1 MLRNYARAR
10 FSVSPVSRTFSSSVR
25 KLQPQS
31 LFTKSPDD
39 VVLTLALRTPLCK
52 AKKGGL
58 KDTPSDVLL
67 VGMLKAVKERCG
79 IDPGLIEDI
88 AVGTCHP
95 PSPCYES
102 RASAM
107 AAGFPQHVPVQAI
120 NRLCSSGLMALRS
133 VSDSI
138 SKGDIDIGLAVGVES
153 MTHNPRPTPKFNSD
167 EIKAN
172 QAALDCAEPM
182 GWTSENV
189 AADFNISR
197 EKMDELALLSHN
209 RASEAQ
215 KSGRFADE
223 IVPFKT
229 VLKSEDGSVK
239 EVVLDKDDGIRHGS
253 TMEGMAKA
261 RSAFPDWGKARSTGA
276 NSSQVTD
283 GAAAALLMRRSTAEK
298 LGLGDQI
305 VAKHV
310 ATSVVGVEPKYM
322 GIGPAVENLLK
333 RMSSKVLERTG
344 LKLSDID
351 LFEINEAFSS
361 MYVYCVEQLGLDID
375 KVNVNGG
382 AIALGHPLGAT
393 GVRQVATGLAELR
406 RRNGRILCT
415 SMCIGSGMG
424 AAAIFVNESAQKVA
438 AKL

>member
-1 MLRNYARAR
+1 MLRNYALRN
-10 FSVSPVSRTFSSSVR
+10 
-25 KLQPQS
+25 LQPQS

-322 GIGPAVENLLK
+322 GIGPAVAIP
-333 RMSSKVLERTG
+333 KVLERTG

>member
-1 MLRNYARAR
+1 
-10 FSVSPVSRTFSSSVR
+10 RTLEP
-25 KLQPQS
+25 KS
-31 LFTKSPDD
+31 LFTKHPDD
-39 VVLTLALRTPLCK
+39 VVLTLAVRTPLCK

-67 VGMLKAVKERCG
+67 VGMLKAVQERSG
-79 IDPGLIEDI
+79 VDPNLVEDI
-88 AVGTCHP
+88 VVGTCHP
-95 PSPCYES
+95 PSPAYEA
-102 RASAM
+102 RASAI
-107 AAGFPQHVPVQAI
+107 AAGFPKHVPVQTI

-138 SKGDIDIGLAVGVES
+138 TKGDIDIGLAVGVES
-153 MTHNPRPTPKFNSD
+153 MTHNPRPTPKFNSE

-172 QAALDCAEPM
+172 QAATDCAEPM
-182 GWTSENV
+182 GWTSEMV
-189 AADFNISR
+189 AADFNITR
-197 EKMDELALLSHN
+197 EKMDELGLLSHN

-229 VLKSEDGSVK
+229 ILKGEDGLVK

-298 LGLGDQI
+298 LGLADKI
-305 VAKHV
+305 IAKHV

-322 GIGPAVENLLK
+322 GIGPA
-333 RMSSKVLERTG
+333 SAIPKVLERTG
-344 LKLSDID
+344 LKISDVD
-351 LFEINEAFSS
+351 LFEINEAFAS
-361 MYVYCVEQLGLDID
+361 MYVYCVDKLGLDIE

-393 GVRQVATGLAELR
+393 GIRQVATGLAELR
-406 RRNGRILCT
+406 RRNGKVLCT

-424 AAAIFVNESAQKVA
+424 AAAIFVNETAQKVA

>member
-1 MLRNYARAR
+1 MTRQP
-10 FSVSPVSRTFSSSVR
+10 SQMRT
-25 KLQPQS
+25 LQPQS
-31 LFTKSPDD
+31 LFTKHPDD
-39 VVLTLALRTPLCK
+39 VVLTLALRTPMCK

-67 VGMLKAVKERCG
+67 VGMLQAVKERCG

-88 AVGTCHP
+88 AVGACHP
-95 PSPCYES
+95 PSPAYEA
-102 RASAM
+102 RASAI

-120 NRLCSSGLMALRS
+120 NRLCSSGLMAIRS
-133 VSDSI
+133 ISDSI
-138 SKGDIDIGLAVGVES
+138 SKGDIDVGLAVGVES

-167 EIKAN
+167 DIKAN
-172 QAALDCAEPM
+172 QTALDCAEPM
-182 GWTSENV
+182 GWTSEMV

-229 VLKSEDGSVK
+229 ILKGEDGSTK

-253 TMEGMAKA
+253 TPEGMAKA

-283 GAAAALLMRRSTAEK
+283 GAAAALLMRRSTAER
-298 LGLGDQI
+298 LGLADKI
-305 VAKHV
+305 IAKHV

-322 GIGPAVENLLK
+322 GIGPAYAIP
-333 RMSSKVLERTG
+333 KVLERTG
-344 LKLSDID
+344 LKTSDID

-361 MYVYCVEQLGLDID
+361 MYVYCVEKLGLDIE

-406 RRNGRILCT
+406 RRNGKILCT

-424 AAAIFVNESAQKVA
+424 AAAIFVNETAQKVA

>member
-1 MLRNYARAR
+1 MLRNYARTR
-10 FSVSPVSRTFSSSVR
+10 FSVSSISRPFSSSVR

-31 LFTKSPDD
+31 LFTRSPDD

-67 VGMLKAVKERCG
+67 VGLLKAVKERCG

-189 AADFNISR
+189 AADFDISR
-197 EKMDELALLSHN
+197 QKMDELALLSHH

-223 IVPFKT
+223 IIPFKT
-229 VLKSEDGSVK
+229 ILKAEDGSAK

-298 LGLGDQI
+298 LGLGDKI
-305 VAKHV
+305 IAKHV

-322 GIGPAVENLLK
+322 GIGPAFAIP
-333 RMSSKVLERTG
+333 KVLERTG

-424 AAAIFVNESAQKVA
+424 AAAIFVNESARKVA

>member
-1 MLRNYARAR
+1 MLRSFARTQIASKHMCR
-10 FSVSPVSRTFSSSVR
+10 SFSATVRTLEP
-25 KLQPQS
+25 KS
-31 LFTKSPDD
+31 LFTKHPDD
-39 VVLTLALRTPLCK
+39 VVLTLAVRTPLCK

-67 VGMLKAVKERCG
+67 VGMLKAVQERSG
-79 IDPGLIEDI
+79 VDPNLVEDI
-88 AVGTCHP
+88 VVGTCHP
-95 PSPCYES
+95 PSPAYEA
-102 RASAM
+102 RASAI
-107 AAGFPQHVPVQAI
+107 AAGFPKHVPVQTI

-138 SKGDIDIGLAVGVES
+138 TKGDIDIGLAVGVES
-153 MTHNPRPTPKFNSD
+153 MTHNPRPTPKFNSE

-172 QAALDCAEPM
+172 QAATDCAEPM
-182 GWTSENV
+182 GWTSEMV
-189 AADFNISR
+189 AADFNITR
-197 EKMDELALLSHN
+197 EKMDELGLLSHN

-229 VLKSEDGSVK
+229 ILKGEDGLVK

-298 LGLGDQI
+298 LGLADKI
-305 VAKHV
+305 IAKHV

-322 GIGPAVENLLK
+322 GIGPA
-333 RMSSKVLERTG
+333 SAIPKVLERTG
-344 LKLSDID
+344 LKISDVD
-351 LFEINEAFSS
+351 LFEINEAFAS
-361 MYVYCVEQLGLDID
+361 MYVYCVDKLGLDIE

-393 GVRQVATGLAELR
+393 GIRQVATGLAELR
-406 RRNGRILCT
+406 RRNGKVLCT

-424 AAAIFVNESAQKVA
+424 AAAIFVNETAQKVA

>member
-1 MLRNYARAR
+1 
-10 FSVSPVSRTFSSSVR
+10 
-25 KLQPQS
+25 
-31 LFTKSPDD
+31 
-39 VVLTLALRTPLCK
+39 
-52 AKKGGL
+52 
-58 KDTPSDVLL
+58 
-67 VGMLKAVKERCG
+67 
-79 IDPGLIEDI
+79 
-88 AVGTCHP
+88 
-95 PSPCYES
+95 
-102 RASAM
+102 M

-120 NRLCSSGLMALRS
+120 NRLCSSGLMAIRS
-133 VSDSI
+133 ISDSI

-153 MTHNPRPTPKFNSD
+153 MTHNPRPTPKFDSD

-172 QAALDCAEPM
+172 RAALDCAEPM

-189 AADFNISR
+189 AADFDISR

-223 IVPFKT
+223 IIPFKT
-229 VLKSEDGSVK
+229 ILKAEDGSVK
-239 EVVLDKDDGIRHGS
+239 EVTIDKDDGIRHGS

-298 LGLGDQI
+298 LGLADKI
-305 VAKHV
+305 IAKHV

-322 GIGPAVENLLK
+322 GISPATTL
-333 RMSSKVLERTG
+333 SKVLERTG
-344 LKLSDID
+344 LKIEDVD
-351 LFEINEAFSS
+351 LFEVNEAFSS
-361 MYVYCVEQLGLDID
+361 MYVYCVEKLGLNIE

-406 RRNGRILCT
+406 RRNGKILCT

-424 AAAIFVNESAQKVA
+424 AAAIFVNETAQKVA

>member
-1 MLRNYARAR
+1 MLRTYTRTR
-10 FSVSPVSRTFSSSVR
+10 FTTLPLFRTFSSTVR
-25 KLQPQS
+25 NLESKS
-31 LFTKSPDD
+31 LFTKNPDD
-39 VVLTLALRTPLCK
+39 VVLTLAIRTPLCK

-67 VGMLKAVKERCG
+67 VGMLKAVKERCE
-79 IDPGLIEDI
+79 IDLGLVEDI
-88 AVGTCHP
+88 AVGMCHP
-95 PSPCYES
+95 PSPCYEA
-102 RASAM
+102 RASAI

-120 NRLCSSGLMALRS
+120 NRLCSSGLMAIRS
-133 VSDSI
+133 ISDSI

-153 MTHNPRPTPKFNSD
+153 MTHNPRPTPQFNSD

-172 QAALDCAEPM
+172 QAAIDCAEPM

-215 KSGRFADE
+215 KSGRFSDE
-223 IVPFKT
+223 IIPFKT
-229 VLKSEDGSVK
+229 ILKAEDGSVK
-239 EVVLDKDDGIRHGS
+239 EVVIDKDDGIRHGS

-261 RSAFPDWGKARSTGA
+261 RSAFPNWGKARSTGA
-276 NSSQVTD
+276 NSSQLTD

-298 LGLGDQI
+298 LGLADKI
-305 VAKHV
+305 IAKHV

-322 GIGPAVENLLK
+322 GISPAFAIP
-333 RMSSKVLERTG
+333 KVLERTG
-344 LKLSDID
+344 LKLDDID
-351 LFEINEAFSS
+351 LFEVNEAFAS
-361 MYVYCVEQLGLDID
+361 MYVYCVEKLGLDIE

-424 AAAIFVNESAQKVA
+424 AAAIFVNETAQKVA

>member
-1 MLRNYARAR
+1 MLRTCSNTR
-10 FSVSPVSRTFSSSVR
+10 FSSKHLYRSFSASVR
-25 KLQPQS
+25 TLEPKS
-31 LFTKSPDD
+31 LFTKHPDD
-39 VVLTLALRTPLCK
+39 VVLTLALRTPMCK

-67 VGMLKAVKERCG
+67 VGMLNAVRERSG
-79 IDPGLIEDI
+79 VDPGLIEDI
-88 AVGTCHP
+88 VVGTCHP
-95 PSPCYES
+95 PSPAYEA
-102 RASAM
+102 RASAI
-107 AAGFPQHVPVQAI
+107 AAGFPKHVPVQAI

-138 SKGDIDIGLAVGVES
+138 SKGDIDIGLAVGILS
-153 MTHNPRPTPKFNSD
+153 SPRPTPKFNSE

-172 QAALDCAEPM
+172 QAAVDCAEPM
-182 GWTSENV
+182 GWTSEMV
-189 AADFNISR
+189 AQDFNITR

-215 KSGRFADE
+215 KSGRFTEE

-229 VLKSEDGSVK
+229 ILKGEDGSTK

-253 TMEGMAKA
+253 TIEGMGKA

-298 LGLGDQI
+298 LGLADKI
-305 VAKHV
+305 IAKHV
-310 ATSVVGVEPKYM
+310 ATSVVGVEPKHM
-322 GIGPAVENLLK
+322 GIGPAYAIP
-333 RMSSKVLERTG
+333 KVLERTG
-344 LKLSDID
+344 LKISDID

-361 MYVYCVEQLGLDID
+361 MYVYCVEKLGLDIE

-406 RRNGRILCT
+406 RRNGKVLCT

>member
-1 MLRNYARAR
+1 MLRSLAHTQISSKHIYRS
-10 FSVSPVSRTFSSSVR
+10 FSATVRTLEP
-25 KLQPQS
+25 KS
-31 LFTKSPDD
+31 LFTKHPDD
-39 VVLTLALRTPLCK
+39 VVLTLALRTPMCK

-67 VGMLKAVKERCG
+67 VGMLKAVRERSG
-79 IDPGLIEDI
+79 VDPALVEDI
-88 AVGTCHP
+88 VIGTCHP
-95 PSPCYES
+95 PSPAYEA
-102 RASAM
+102 RASAIT
-107 AAGFPQHVPVQAI
+107 AGFPKHVPVQAI

-138 SKGDIDIGLAVGVES
+138 TKGDIDIGLAVGVES
-153 MTHNPRPTPKFNSD
+153 MTHNPRPTPKFNSE

-172 QAALDCAEPM
+172 QAAVDCAEPM
-182 GWTSENV
+182 GWTSEMV
-189 AADFNISR
+189 AADFDISR

-229 VLKSEDGSVK
+229 ILKGEDGSVK

-283 GAAAALLMRRSTAEK
+283 GAAAAVLMRRSTAEK
-298 LGLGDQI
+298 LGLTDKI
-305 VAKHV
+305 IAKHV
-310 ATSVVGVEPKYM
+310 ATSVVGVEPRHM
-322 GIGPAVENLLK
+322 GIGPAYAIP
-333 RMSSKVLERTG
+333 KVLERTG
-344 LKLSDID
+344 LKTSDVD

-361 MYVYCVEQLGLDID
+361 MYVYCVDKLGLDIE

-393 GVRQVATGLAELR
+393 GIRQVATGLAELR
-406 RRNGRILCT
+406 RRNGKILCT

-424 AAAIFVNESAQKVA
+424 AAAIFVNETAQKVA